1 MTKGKKIALAVA
13 TVWPF
18 VWFVLFFCFMFGTVF
33 WAVTHEGTKGGAKG
47 MPWPFV
53 LLFAGHF
60 FTMLFIVGLTV
71 FYVVYLF
78 RTERVPQDKKAL
90 WAVVLLLGNVFAF
103 PVFWYLF
110 IWKEPE
116 TPMGIAPPP
125 PI

>member
-1 MTKGKKIALAVA
+1 MTRGKKIALAVA

-18 VWFVLFFCFMFGTVF
+18 VWLVLFICFIFGTF
-33 WAVTHEGTKGGAKG
+33 IWAATHEGAKG
-47 MPWPFV
+47 HVKGDFPPWPFIA
-53 LLFAGHF
+53 LFAGHF
-60 FTMLFIVGLTV
+60 FTMLFIVGLTI

-90 WAVVLLLGNVFAF
+90 WAVVLLLGNMFAF

-116 TPMGIAPPP
+116 TPVGIAPPS
-125 PI
+125 